1 MKTQFQIIA
10 IIICMIS
17 LCTSL
22 LQADG
27 QPVAL
32 PDLHIQEG
40 DRYFLNNQYFSAV
53 NEYEQAVQNG
63 VIDPE
68 LFRRLSFLYYHLGFL
83 EKAVNELENAVKLSP
98 DSELFRMELGVTY
111 LAKNNLDN
119 AKEQFMAVIARNP
132 GLANPYYYLGEIFYR
147 NKDYGL
153 AWMFAKRSRCLG
165 HRGRELIMKLTAVSV
180 APEKDPC
187 VFTGEDLYI
196 RQILVDTKIRA
207 EEAVKRIAAGELFE
221 DVAMEE
227 DMNKKFNLG
236 GYLGKFTPSELHPD
250 IVQALTANKAF
261 SAPFTFKT
269 ESGFHIM
276 QRIAPFDIAYWKSQL
291 SDSAQQNKKHPEKIE
306 NTQPQTSVSLND
318 SKGSEHSL
326 ASLPIDKVKTGGFA
340 GALLVGDNNL
350 ASSNNKGSYIVYAG
364 SFRKQEYAIETANK
378 LHDLGYASYRYEE
391 MTESKEILHIVV
403 AGKYESFEKAKA
415 AGEDIVNYGF
425 DYFIRKAD

>member
-10 IIICMIS
+10 IIICIIF

-27 QPVAL
+27 PVAP

-83 EKAVNELENAVKLSP
+83 EKAVNELEKAVKLSP
-98 DSELFRMELGVTY
+98 DSELFRMELGVAY
-111 LAKNNLDN
+111 FAKNNLDN

-147 NKDYGL
+147 NKDYGM

-180 APEKDPC
+180 APEKGPY
-187 VFTGEDLYI
+187 VSTGKDLYI
-196 RQILVDTKIRA
+196 RQILVDTKTRA

-227 DMNKKFNLG
+227 DMNKKFNIG
-236 GYLGKFTPSELHPD
+236 GYLGKFAPLRAPSGYC
-250 IVQALTANKAF
+250 A
-261 SAPFTFKT
+261 
-269 ESGFHIM
+269 G
-276 QRIAPFDIAYWKSQL
+276 
-291 SDSAQQNKKHPEKIE
+291 
-306 NTQPQTSVSLND
+306 
-318 SKGSEHSL
+318 
-326 ASLPIDKVKTGGFA
+326 IDCK
-340 GALLVGDNNL
+340 
-350 ASSNNKGSYIVYAG
+350 
-364 SFRKQEYAIETANK
+364 
-378 LHDLGYASYRYEE
+378 
-391 MTESKEILHIVV
+391 
-403 AGKYESFEKAKA
+403 
-415 AGEDIVNYGF
+415 
-425 DYFIRKAD
+425 